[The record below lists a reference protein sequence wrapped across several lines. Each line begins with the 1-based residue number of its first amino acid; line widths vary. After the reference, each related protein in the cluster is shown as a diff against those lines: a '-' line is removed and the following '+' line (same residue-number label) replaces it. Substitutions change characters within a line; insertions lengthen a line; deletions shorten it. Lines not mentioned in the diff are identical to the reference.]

1 MGKRKNIW
9 HMNTKETIKAFTNI
23 ASMLKLADR
32 FKIIMFK
39 YVKGLIGKG
48 EHCVE
53 NMREKLVQ
61 R

>member
-1 MGKRKNIW
+1 
-9 HMNTKETIKAFTNI
+9 MNTKETIKAFTKI

-61 R
+61 S